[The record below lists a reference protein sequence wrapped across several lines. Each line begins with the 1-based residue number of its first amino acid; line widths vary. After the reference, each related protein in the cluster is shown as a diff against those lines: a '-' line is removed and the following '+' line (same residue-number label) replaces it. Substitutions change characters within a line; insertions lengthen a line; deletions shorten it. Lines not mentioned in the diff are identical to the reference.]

1 MNNFMTTWITKEK
14 RSTGMSKGNWFWHN
28 RFMSWFEGK
37 LLTFTNWFWRKR
49 HEAPQQPS
57 PSQEKAPSKPRAR
70 KTPAKK
76 VAKKTN
82 WNVKE

>member
-1 MNNFMTTWITKEK
+1 
-14 RSTGMSKGNWFWHN
+14 MSKGSWFWHN
-28 RFMSWFEGK
+28 AFMNWFEGK

-49 HEAPQQPS
+49 HEPPPQPS
-57 PSQEKAPSKPRAR
+57 LSEKTAAKPRAK

-82 WNVKE
+82 WNVKQ